1 MRSRNRGSR
10 LRRGIALVTSLLAIV
25 LIMTLLAV
33 MVNIGT
39 ARLRRTNEDMRGSQ
53 ALAAADSGAAWVRA
67 LFATEYGD
75 LSGVLADL
83 SKAHSTQTVP
93 IDAETSAEVLV
104 SLQLPGASKHADHL
118 DINLQGNP
126 QIAETPLQVV
136 STATVR
142 RAGQI
147 VATRTVTTLLRTF
160 HHVAPYSEIVGV
172 IDDAGPISEDSPG
185 DVGGQTGAAYLTD
198 LRIQA
203 STESGS
209 GPPVPA
215 NHFTSDSWSDGNS
228 GASGLLP

>member
-1 MRSRNRGSR
+1 MR
-10 LRRGIALVTSLLAIV
+10 LRHRGPWLQRGIALVTSLLAIV
-25 LIMTLLAV
+25 LIMALLAV

-39 ARLRRTNEDMRGSQ
+39 ARLRRTNEEAHALQ

-67 LFATEYGD
+67 LLAKEYGD
-75 LSGVLADL
+75 LGAVLTDL
-83 SKAHSTQTVP
+83 SNSHSMQTIS
-93 IDAETSAEVLV
+93 IDAQTSAEVLV
-104 SLQLPGASKHADHL
+104 SLQLPGAAKQADHL

-126 QIAETPLQVV
+126 QIAESPLQVV
-136 STATVR
+136 STATIR

-172 IDDAGPISEDSPG
+172 IDDAGPTSVDSPG
-185 DVGGQTGAAYLTD
+185 DVGGQTGAAYVTD

-215 NHFTSDSWSDGNS
+215 NHFLSDSWSDGNS
-228 GASGLLP
+228 GSSGLLP